1 MSLFKRIKRS
11 LTGSIQTDDYKSRV
25 ISSNNNETSTTFDP
39 QKPPPEISQRDVDI
53 LRDCWNIVQQD
64 VAKVG
69 IITFVGLFETHP
81 DVHDAFMSFRAVNT
95 SELEYKAILRAH
107 ALRVMGTVDKCIYR
121 LENRDK
127 LQELMTEMGI
137 RHKNYSVKIEFID
150 LIGHQ
155 FISSIKP
162 SLETVW
168 TDEHEKAW
176 DNLFKLM
183 CYHTRK
189 GMCSI

>member
-1 MSLFKRIKRS
+1 MSLLKRIKKC
-11 LTGSIQTDDYKSRV
+11 LTGANQTGDNQSSV
-25 ISSNNNETSTTFDP
+25 MISKNKDIFIRFDP
-39 QKPPPEISQRDVDI
+39 QKTAPEISEREVEI
-53 LRDCWNIVQQD
+53 LKDCWNIVQRD

-69 IITFVGLFETHP
+69 IISFVGLFETHP
-81 DVHDAFMSFRAVNT
+81 EVHDAFMSFRVVNT
-95 SELEYKAILRAH
+95 SDTEYSAILRAH

-121 LENRDK
+121 LDNRDK
-127 LQELMTEMGI
+127 LRELMTEMGI
-137 RHKNYSVKIEFID
+137 RHKNYSVKTKFID
-150 LIGHQ
+150 LMGPQ

-162 SLETVW
+162 HLETVW

-183 CYHTRK
+183 CYYMRK

>member
-11 LTGSIQTDDYKSRV
+11 LTGSIQTDDYESRV
-25 ISSNNNETSTTFDP
+25 ISRNNNKTRSTFDP
-39 QKPPPEISQRDVDI
+39 QILPPEISEREVEI
-53 LRDCWNIVQQD
+53 LKDCWNTVQQD

-95 SELEYKAILRAH
+95 SDLEYNAILRAH
-107 ALRVMGTVDKCIYR
+107 ALRVMGTVNKCIYR
-121 LENRDK
+121 LDNRDK

-150 LIGHQ
+150 LMGPQ
-155 FISSIKP
+155 FISSIKA

-176 DNLFKLM
+176 DNLFKVM
-183 CYHTRK
+183 CYHMRK

>member
-1 MSLFKRIKRS
+1 MYLLRRIKTLITESSQRR
-11 LTGSIQTDDYKSRV
+11 DYKTAV
-25 ISSNNNETSTTFDP
+25 ISSNNNELSTTFDP
-39 QKPPPEISQRDVDI
+39 QKPPPEISEREKEI
-53 LRDCWNIVQQD
+53 LTECWKIVQQD

-69 IITFVGLFETHP
+69 IITLFETHP
-81 DVHDAFMSFRAVNT
+81 EVHEAFMSFRAENT
-95 SELEYKAILRAH
+95 SELEYNAILRAH

-121 LENRDK
+121 LDNREK
-127 LQELMTEMGI
+127 LRDLMTELGI

-150 LIGHQ
+150 LMGPQ

-162 SLETVW
+162 HLVAMW

-176 DNLFKLM
+176 ENLFKLM
-183 CYHTRK
+183 SYYIRK

>member
-11 LTGSIQTDDYKSRV
+11 LTGSKRTDDNKSRAV
-25 ISSNNNETSTTFDP
+25 ISNNNETITTFDP
-39 QKPPPEISQRDVDI
+39 QKPPPVITELEVKI
-53 LRDCWNIVQQD
+53 LKDCWKIVKQD
-64 VAKVG
+64 VGKVG

-95 SELEYKAILRAH
+95 SDLEYNAILRAH

-121 LENRDK
+121 LDNREK
-127 LQELMTEMGI
+127 FGEIMTELGI

-150 LIGHQ
+150 LIGIQ

-162 SLETVW
+162 HLETVW
-168 TDEHEKAW
+168 TGEHEKAW
-176 DNLFKLM
+176 DHLFMLM
-183 CYHTRK
+183 CYYMKK